1 MLKINVKT
9 AFIAVLLGLVA
20 LVGCQREDLMPK
32 DASLRV
38 ELIPPKGVEP
48 IELDSI
54 WVRVRNVRSG
64 HVDSTLSRVGQPILY
79 TLEVGNYDFYA
90 HGHQVGER
98 TIRLW
103 QAVANSYAVQPK
115 GSPLA
120 LQLEESVVQNPD
132 YKGDGQDAELLVA
145 IIPPVEAAFLSLQ
158 GLSVR
163 AISST
168 TGDAKLANLD
178 AKGRARLL
186 LSEGVY
192 RVEVYGSLEDENG
205 GKIELFGAID
215 DLEMPKQGGIS
226 TQITLQRTEPGPEGD
241 GMLSVQLLW
250 PGGKTNYN
258 REGQSVKLRKLPNGQ
273 TVEVATDSIGRVEA
287 RLPFGTYLVE
297 AEAAGVD
304 DSQVRIQ
311 TFRSKPLE
319 VKHLQEGTAV
329 QVPLSVASVVSGLVF
344 KEIYYTCCDRNYQVE
359 HYVELYNNTP
369 YTLYVDG
376 VSFCTTYSNTML
388 SKSGNFFPEYIG
400 SDRVVPGCIF
410 TIPGN
415 GREHPLA
422 PGKTVL
428 LANQGLNHHA
438 INPLSPVDLSGADFE
453 WYDDDPHDVDVPE
466 VPNLIKYYSFSRTV
480 TPLHSRGYE
489 GFFIMKGDCDM
500 ENFLKRYEATGK
512 FPNGSTAHFYAID
525 QRYILDGVQCAAPQG
540 PQCLVFT
547 PTVDAG
553 WSYCNYAFIAKTV
566 RRKVAGKD
574 GDRYILMDT
583 NNSTVDFIPNA
594 EPSPRVV
601 KE

>member
-1 MLKINVKT
+1 
-9 AFIAVLLGLVA
+9 
-20 LVGCQREDLMPK
+20 MPK

-38 ELIPPKGVEP
+38 ELIPPKGVES

-115 GSPLA
+115 GRPLA

-250 PGGKTNYN
+250 PGGKTNSN

-329 QVPLSVASVVSGLVF
+329 QVPLSVASIVSGLVF
-344 KEIYYTCCDRNYQVE
+344 KEIYYTCCDRSYQVE

-369 YTLYVDG
+369 YTLY
-376 VSFCTTYSNTML
+376 
-388 SKSGNFFPEYIG
+388 
-400 SDRVVPGCIF
+400 
-410 TIPGN
+410 
-415 GREHPLA
+415 
-422 PGKTVL
+422 
-428 LANQGLNHHA
+428 
-438 INPLSPVDLSGADFE
+438 
-453 WYDDDPHDVDVPE
+453 
-466 VPNLIKYYSFSRTV
+466 
-480 TPLHSRGYE
+480 
-489 GFFIMKGDCDM
+489 
-500 ENFLKRYEATGK
+500 
-512 FPNGSTAHFYAID
+512 
-525 QRYILDGVQCAAPQG
+525 
-540 PQCLVFT
+540 
-547 PTVDAG
+547 
-553 WSYCNYAFIAKTV
+553 
-566 RRKVAGKD
+566 
-574 GDRYILMDT
+574 
-583 NNSTVDFIPNA
+583 
-594 EPSPRVV
+594 
-601 KE
+601 